1 MTLQAGGAKILS
13 TIIFGARVF
22 PLAFMRFA
30 LKPYLF

>member
-13 TIIFGARVF
+13 TIIFIDWVF
-22 PLAFMRFA
+22 PLAFMLFA